1 MLQSRTGTGWQR
13 PSERP
18 GEWLAYSKTLLTQ
31 SVTDG
36 LPTDS
41 ARFWLTTHVPWELNL
56 TLDLLTGAVAWDYP
70 LQIQHASSIHSV
82 RKPYRLPT
90 RHMTGTVCENS
101 PNLSVDSMHVL
112 TSVRA
117 WDCGYVRKGAGGGG
131 GGAFWWKKGRSMLI
145 LWYRYGCLS
154 CFAIAI
160 CFRVPSFLTFTHKYD
175 MVRAIF
181 SEGTSVDIF
190 KMISSNS

>member
-18 GEWLAYSKTLLTQ
+18 GEWLADSKTLLTQ
-31 SVTDG
+31 SITDD

-56 TLDLLTGAVAWDYP
+56 TLDLLTGAVAWEYP
-70 LQIQHASSIHSV
+70 LQIQHASNSHSF
-82 RKPYRLPT
+82 RKPYRLST
-90 RHMTGTVCENS
+90 RHMTGTACENS

-112 TSVRA
+112 TSVCA
-117 WDCGYVRKGAGGGG
+117 WVCGWVREERSLFG
-131 GGAFWWKKGRSMLI
+131 WKKGRSMLI
-145 LWYRYGCLS
+145 WWYRYGCLS
-154 CFAIAI
+154 PFAIAI

-175 MVRAIF
+175 MVRANF
-181 SEGTSVDIF
+181 SGSSVDIIII
-190 KMISSNS
+190 ISGIS